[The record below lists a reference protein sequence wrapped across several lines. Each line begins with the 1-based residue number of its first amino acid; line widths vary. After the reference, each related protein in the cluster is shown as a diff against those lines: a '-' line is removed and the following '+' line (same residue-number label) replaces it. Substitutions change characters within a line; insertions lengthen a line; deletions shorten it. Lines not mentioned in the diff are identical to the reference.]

1 MEPGR
6 DRFPK
11 TGIFCLTWASNF
23 ELPTKKCFLGRR
35 RLSIPYTWG
44 LLQKCHDKMM
54 HSGFFS
60 KICLTFPKISTRYAR
75 KCDGNFRAIKAA
87 TQGFEMS
94 LRSFVLKMFN
104 TSHLRIRTLEW
115 FFIEGHSSM
124 FFVVKIEMMVVCS
137 TFLFLWR
144 GTSTWQTFILL
155 VEKAQYLHL
164 RLFFPTKSSEFV
176 DIRDETND
184 AENGEVFLDWRL
196 EIWCSWSRWPKI
208 SERKT
213 SLISKSSECSIKQK
227 YLVEFLSSSNFPSP
241 FLHGKKKEKETKM
254 VRIAQVDF

>member
-35 RLSIPYTWG
+35 RLAIPYTWG

-104 TSHLRIRTLEW
+104 TSYLRIRTLEW

-155 VEKAQYLHL
+155 VCTLGC
-164 RLFFPTKSSEFV
+164 FFQQNLPNSLTSEMKQTMPKMARFFWIEGLKFDV
-176 DIRDETND
+176 LDPDDLKFR
-184 AENGEVFLDWRL
+184 NGKHHSFQNH
-196 EIWCSWSRWPKI
+196 P
-208 SERKT
+208 
-213 SLISKSSECSIKQK
+213 
-227 YLVEFLSSSNFPSP
+227 N
-241 FLHGKKKEKETKM
+241 
-254 VRIAQVDF
+254 VR